1 MLVRSKD
8 GFTTCLVLRA
18 DADGA
23 LTMANAG
30 HLPPYCDGE
39 ELAVES
45 GLPLGLDAQSTYDEA
60 KFELRPGAQL
70 TLLTDGVVEAR
81 STTGELFGFA
91 RAQAWSRKNAEQI
104 VEAARAF
111 GQDDDITVVT
121 LALADGTTAATLPDE
136 VRAEKPEVAGE

>member
-1 MLVRSKD
+1 MLLRSKD

-18 DADGA
+18 DSDGA
-23 LTMANAG
+23 LTIANAG
-30 HLPPYCDGE
+30 HIPPYCAGE
-39 ELAVES
+39 ELAVEG

-91 RAQAWSRKNAEQI
+91 RTQTSSGKSAEQI

-121 LALADGTTAATLPDE
+121 LVL
-136 VRAEKPEVAGE
+136 AGEATVAI